1 MASLVMLSS
10 IYTFI
15 HCQKKV
21 HILKGKKPFYGIAP
35 TSQNFVGLIYELIK
49 FQYQVNDCILYL

>member
-1 MASLVMLSS
+1 MLSS

-21 HILKGKKPFYGIAP
+21 HILKGRKPFYGIAP